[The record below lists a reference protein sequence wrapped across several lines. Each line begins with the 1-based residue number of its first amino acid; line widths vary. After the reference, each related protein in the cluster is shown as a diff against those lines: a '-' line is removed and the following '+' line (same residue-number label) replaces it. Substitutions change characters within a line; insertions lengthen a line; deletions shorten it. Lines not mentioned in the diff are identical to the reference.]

1 MQQQSLQQFYKIL
14 ENILEVN
21 INENSNLSMQ
31 NCKNWTSLNHID
43 IIMSLEEEFEIK
55 FNKDELSQLKSQ
67 NELLQAIKSKVK
79 NDQY

>member
-67 NELLQAIKSKVK
+67 NELLQAIKEKLC
-79 NDQY
+79 